1 MTVRPVSDDDTAR
14 RRWMGTLAKATADE
28 IGAAYAALGGT
39 AAPTLV
45 RAPET
50 GTVLLRGRVGG
61 TGAPF
66 NFGEATMTRC
76 TVRLAGDGPLGFGY
90 VLGRDRRHA
99 EIAAIFDALLQQ
111 GDARARAH
119 VDVLAAAQAERAR
132 RQGAAATTSKVD
144 FFTMVRE

>member
-1 MTVRPVSDDDTAR
+1 MTLRPVPDDAAR
-14 RRWMGTLAKATADE
+14 QRWMGTLAKAMAGE
-28 IGAAYAALGGT
+28 IATAYAALGQVP
-39 AAPTLV
+39 APTRI

-50 GTVLLRGRVGG
+50 GTVLLRGRIGG

-76 TVRLAGDGPLGFGY
+76 TVRLGDDGPLGFGY

-99 EIAAIFDALLQQ
+99 EIAAIFDALMQQ

-119 VDVLAAAQAERAR
+119 VDALATAQAERAR
-132 RQGAAATTSKVD
+132 QQGAESATSKVD